1 LKKEEDIF
9 DQLRQLSE
17 AELLS
22 PPDTAWRKLESKLLV
37 HKKKR
42 ELLNIPIG
50 IIIATLLLL
59 LSISFVAII
68 ITNIHKKEKKAIE
81 SMQYLKQL
89 NGKWANQSTDNE
101 YVEWKIENI
110 NKITSD
116 KYSVLNSDTFMT
128 PNVYKLIREKDKITL
143 QLNMNHD
150 TIYYSLVQQNKD
162 FFYFENNNQKVLIKI
177 NPTQYEVNF
186 ENGQK
191 KRYERIFDF

>member
-150 TIYYSLVQQNKD
+150 TIYYPLVQQNKD

>member
-9 DQLRQLSE
+9 NQLRQLSE

-42 ELLNIPIG
+42 KLLKIPIG

-81 SMQYLKQL
+81 SMQYLQQL
-89 NGKWANQSTDNE
+89 NGKWKNQSTDNE
-101 YVEWKIENI
+101 SIIWKIVNI

-150 TIYYSLVQQNKD
+150 TIYYPLVQQNKD
-162 FFYFENNNQKVLIKI
+162 YFYFENNNQKVLIKI
-177 NPTQYEVNF
+177 NATQYEVNF